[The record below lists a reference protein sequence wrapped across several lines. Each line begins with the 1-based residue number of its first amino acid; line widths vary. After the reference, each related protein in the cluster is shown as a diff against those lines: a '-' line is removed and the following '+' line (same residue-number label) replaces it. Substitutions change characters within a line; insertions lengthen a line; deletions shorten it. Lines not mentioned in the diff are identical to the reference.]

1 MSNSRK
7 WTTDHNA
14 TNRALDAFVKARAGR
29 SITKRRE
36 AVQRAVT
43 MPNRLPPST
52 RASLTAQGKYVP
64 ARFREAG
71 E

>member
-1 MSNSRK
+1 MGNKRT
-7 WTTDHNA
+7 WTTKFNA
-14 TNRALDAFVKARAGR
+14 RNAALDAFVKARAGR

-43 MPNRLPPST
+43 MPNSLPPSP